1 MALPPAAYEFV
12 HTKGG
17 MPMSD
22 SRVRWVDAE
31 EGARCGSCRFE
42 FDEGES
48 VLDGGE
54 GEVYCGHGC
63 RMREREVA

>member
-1 MALPPAAYEFV
+1 
-12 HTKGG
+12 
-17 MPMSD
+17 MSD